1 MDPDL
6 TPSFSREFY
15 LSAQESEIVIILNN
29 LIARISI
36 QSTLVNVWW
45 LFEFYFFAKR
55 STMQNHL
62 DIKF

>member
-15 LSAQESEIVIILNN
+15 LSAQESEIVIIL
-29 LIARISI
+29 ARISM